1 MTDPQLR
8 YAYVDTP
15 LGQLHYAEAGEGTPM
30 VLLHQTPRSLDEF
43 ADVQP
48 GLARNR
54 RTLAMDMYGFGMSA
68 KPAGPQSIETYAE
81 GVFAFV
87 DALGLDE
94 FVLFGHHTGAFVA
107 TEVAAAAPERIRT
120 LVVSGTA
127 YGDEAY
133 RAQDVHHQVDNFPVA
148 DDGSHLQQLW
158 DFRAALYP
166 KQRPDILNRFIRDAL
181 APGVNPSVGHVAV
194 AHYRMEDRL
203 ANITAPVLVLAPTD
217 DPASYPFI
225 EPMVAALTRAESVQ
239 VVDIDGGTIPLME
252 HKPDEVVSAVNTFLD
267 GLGC

>member
-1 MTDPQLR
+1 MSELR

-48 GLARNR
+48 GLSKHR

-68 KPAGPQSIETYAE
+68 KPVGEQSIETYAD
-81 GVFAFV
+81 GVLAFV
-87 DALGLDE
+87 DALGLNE

-107 TEVAAAAPERIRT
+107 TEVAAAASQRVRALI
-120 LVVSGTA
+120 VSGTA
-127 YGDEAY
+127 HGDADY
-133 RAQDVHHQVDNFPVA
+133 RAQEVHHLVDNFPVA

-166 KQRPDILNRFIRDAL
+166 KHRPDILNRFIRDAL
-181 APGVNPSVGHVAV
+181 APGVDPTVGHVAV
-194 AHYRMEDRL
+194 SRYRMEDRL
-203 ANITAPVLVLAPTD
+203 DRIAAPVLVLAPTD
-217 DPASYPFI
+217 DPASYPFLD
-225 EPMVAALTRAESVQ
+225 PMVAALTSAASVE
-239 VVDIDGGTIPLME
+239 VVEIEGGTIPLLE
-252 HKPDEVVSAVNTFLD
+252 HKPDEVVAAVNAFLD
-267 GLGC
+267 RVGC